1 MYSLLGKSYSVLST
15 TATRKSVFANY
26 SIALIVRTTNELN
39 NNQLD
44 LDNTVI
50 VTKNCARVSIQPH
63 KLKSGV

>member
-1 MYSLLGKSYSVLST
+1 MYSSLGKSYSLLT

-50 VTKNCARVSIQPH
+50 VTKNCARVSTQSH
-63 KLKSGV
+63 KLKCGV